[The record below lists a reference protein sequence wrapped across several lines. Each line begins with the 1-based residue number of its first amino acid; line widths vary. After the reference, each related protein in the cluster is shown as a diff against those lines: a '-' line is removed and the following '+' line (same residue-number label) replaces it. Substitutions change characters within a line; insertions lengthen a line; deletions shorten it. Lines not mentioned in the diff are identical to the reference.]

1 MKAIRLRKLNNRGLS
16 LVEVLV
22 ALAIASIVATL
33 IMSLVS
39 SGSSFFKKQSSSID
53 LQNELQETS
62 NKIADALME
71 ATKLSITDDSA
82 MLVVKTG
89 DFSEANP
96 KVKPKCIIWVKPHDD
111 MGGMVYVMDTDAPAS
126 IDEAYEGYCM
136 SKYVSDFSIKIDDSC
151 LKLDDDGNVKQDA
164 LGNKI
169 YGQPIVLNIS
179 IKVSNDDESKQ
190 DSKTITLRNRITTF
204 NYMGKELNVS
214 SK

>member
-1 MKAIRLRKLNNRGLS
+1 MKEIRLRKLNNKGLS

-33 IMSLVS
+33 IMSLVT
-39 SGSSFFKKQSSSID
+39 SGSRFYRKQSNSID

-62 NKIADALME
+62 NKVADALME
-71 ATKLSITDDSA
+71 ATELY
-82 MLVVKTG
+82 VKTG
-89 DFSEANP
+89 DFSGTS

-111 MGGMVYVMDTDAPAS
+111 VNGIVYVMDTDAPLS
-126 IDEAYEGYCM
+126 MDDAYDGYCM
-136 SKYVSDFSIKIDDSC
+136 SKYVSDFSFKIDDSC
-151 LKLDDDGNVKQDA
+151 LKLDDEGNVVYDA

-169 YGQPIVLNIS
+169 YEQPIVLNVS
-179 IKVSNDDESKQ
+179 IKVSNDNESKQ
-190 DSKTITLRNRITTF
+190 DSKTITLRNRITAL